1 VHENRESTARQYDLK
16 RQAQVLGWAA
26 DQIVVIDEDL
36 GLSGATA
43 NNRNGFQRLVA
54 EVGLGR
60 VGVVMGLEVSRLAR
74 SSTDWHR
81 LLEIC
86 ALADTLILDEDGIY
100 DPSHFNDRLLL
111 GLKGTMSEAELHLLR
126 ARLLGGQLNKARRG
140 ELWMK
145 PPIGFVHDSSGH
157 VVFDPD
163 QQVQRGVRLLF
174 ETFRQTGSAL
184 RVVHH
189 FKTEGILWLRR
200 ITSGVRAGELL
211 FGPLDHSRVLGI
223 LHNPRYTGAFVYGR
237 TRQRKVILGGQLR
250 YRRLKRE
257 EWSVFLPNMHPGY
270 ISWEEFES
278 NQAKLLANANGYGE
292 DRRKSP
298 AREGA
303 ALLQGLVLCG
313 VCGLRMTVRY
323 HTVHGHPIPDY
334 VCQRRG
340 IQTAE
345 PVCQRLPGAQID
357 HAVTELVLKA
367 VNPASLEVAL
377 EVFEEL
383 RARQAEVD
391 RLRRAQVQRAR
402 EEAELAQRQYLLARP
417 ENRLVVDNLER
428 QWNEKLTSLAQAEE
442 EYSRMSKSQPSTV
455 TDEDRDR
462 VHALASDLSGVWNDP
477 RTPARD
483 RKRMLRL
490 LIEDIT
496 LVKNQKIQIHLRWK
510 AGATT
515 SIERALPLSAPDL
528 VRTPADIVE
537 LVRVLATEQTDAQI
551 ARTLNA
557 RWLRTGKKQSF
568 TRLIVRHI
576 RNAYGIP
583 SYVQHLRGH
592 GWLTAP
598 EVAVR
603 MGVHSSTAKR
613 FAVEGVLRAV
623 RADDRGL
630 VLFEPAVG
638 PLPQAHPGK
647 LPLSSG
653 LLRAQRPQPPLP
665 PRRSGST
672 PVDGPVNAHLYEVL
686 DKQPHQV
693 VHPDETD
700 QPPRNR
706 RNQPAIGGDQGSEQ
720 LRPDDRPEQLRG
732 REWQFPERSLGSR
745 RKQ

>member
-1 VHENRESTARQYDLK
+1 MDSSNKVTSEHLRRLAYLYVRQSTLRQVHENRESTARQYDLK
-16 RQAQVLGWAA
+16 RRAQVLGWAT
-26 DQIVVIDEDL
+26 DQIIVIDEDL

-43 NNRNGFQRLVA
+43 VHRNGFQHLVA

-126 ARLLGGQLNKARRG
+126 ARLIGGQLNKARRG

-145 PPIGFVHDSSGH
+145 PPIGFAYDSSGR

-163 QQVQRGVRLLF
+163 QQVQRAVRLLF
-174 ETFRQTGSAL
+174 ETFRQTGSAM
-184 RVVHH
+184 RVVRH
-189 FKTEGILWLRR
+189 FKTEGLLWPRR
-200 ITSGVRAGELL
+200 ITFGVRAGEVL
-211 FGPLDHSRVLGI
+211 FGPLEHSRVLGI

-237 TRQRKVILGGQLR
+237 TRQRKVVVGEQVR

-292 DRRKSP
+292 DRRRSP
-298 AREGA
+298 PREGA
-303 ALLQGLVLCG
+303 ALLQGLVICG

-323 HTVHGHPIPDY
+323 HIDHGHPIPDY
-334 VCQRRG
+334 MCQRRG

-345 PVCQRLPGAQID
+345 PACQRLSGAQID
-357 HAVTELVLKA
+357 QAIAELVLKA

-391 RLRRAQVQRAR
+391 RLRRAQVERAR

-428 QWNEKLTSLAQAEE
+428 QWNEKLVILAQAEE
-442 EYSRMSKSQPSTV
+442 EYARLSRSRPSAL
-455 TDEDRDR
+455 TDADRDR
-462 VHALASDLSGVWNDP
+462 IHARASDLPRVWNDP

-490 LIEDIT
+490 LIENVT
-496 LVKNQKIQIHLRWK
+496 LVKRQNIQIHIRWK
-510 AGATT
+510 GGAQ
-515 SIERALPLSAPDL
+515 P
-528 VRTPADIVE
+528 
-537 LVRVLATEQTDAQI
+537 
-551 ARTLNA
+551 
-557 RWLRTGKKQSF
+557 RW
-568 TRLIVRHI
+568 
-576 RNAYGIP
+576 N
-583 SYVQHLRGH
+583 GH
-592 GWLTAP
+592 CL
-598 EVAVR
+598 
-603 MGVHSSTAKR
+603 
-613 FAVEGVLRAV
+613 
-623 RADDRGL
+623 
-630 VLFEPAVG
+630 
-638 PLPQAHPGK
+638 
-647 LPLSSG
+647 
-653 LLRAQRPQPPLP
+653 
-665 PRRSGST
+665 
-672 PVDGPVNAHLYEVL
+672 
-686 DKQPHQV
+686 
-693 VHPDETD
+693 
-700 QPPRNR
+700 
-706 RNQPAIGGDQGSEQ
+706 
-720 LRPDDRPEQLRG
+720 
-732 REWQFPERSLGSR
+732 
-745 RKQ
+745 

>member
-1 VHENRESTARQYDLK
+1 MNTSNKVTAEHLRRLAYLYVRQSTLRQVHENRESTARQYDLK
-16 RQAQVLGWAA
+16 RRAQGLGWAT
-26 DQIVVIDEDL
+26 DQIIVIDEDL

-43 NNRNGFQRLVA
+43 INRNGFQHLVA

-126 ARLLGGQLNKARRG
+126 ARLIGGQLNKARRG

-145 PPIGFVHDSSGH
+145 PPIGFAYDSSGR

-163 QQVQRGVRLLF
+163 QQVQRAVRLLF
-174 ETFRQTGSAL
+174 ETFRRTGSAM

-189 FKTEGILWLRR
+189 FKIEGLLWPRR
-200 ITSGVRAGELL
+200 ITSGVHAGELL
-211 FGPLDHSRVLGI
+211 FGPLEHSRVLGI

-237 TRQRKVILGGQLR
+237 TRQRKVAIGGQLR

-257 EWSVFLPNMHPGY
+257 EWLVFLPNMYPGY

-278 NQAKLLANANGYGE
+278 NKVKLLANANGYGE

-298 AREGA
+298 PREGA
-303 ALLQGLVLCG
+303 ALLQGLVICG

-323 HTVHGHPIPDY
+323 HTDHGHPIPDY

-340 IQTAE
+340 IQNAE
-345 PVCQRLPGAQID
+345 PLCQRLPGAHID
-357 HAVTELVLKA
+357 QAVTELVLKA

-383 RARQAEVD
+383 RTRKAEID
-391 RLRRAQVQRAR
+391 RLRRAQVERAR

-428 QWNEKLTSLAQAEE
+428 QWNEKLTSLGQAEE
-442 EYSRMSKSQPSTV
+442 EYSRMSKSQPSAL
-455 TDEDRDR
+455 TDADRNR
-462 VHALASDLSGVWNDP
+462 IHALASDLPRVWNDP

-490 LIEDIT
+490 LLEDVT
-496 LVKNQKIQIHLRWK
+496 LVKNQNIQIHIRWK

-515 SIERALPLSAPDL
+515 SMERPLPLSAPDL
-528 VRTPADIVE
+528 VRTPAEIVE

-557 RWLRTGKKQSF
+557 RCFRTGRKHSF

-576 RNAYGIP
+576 RNAYSIP
-583 SYVQHLRGH
+583 SYVQHLRNL
-592 GWLTAP
+592 GWLIAP
-598 EVAVR
+598 EIASQ
-603 MGVHSSTAKR
+603 MGVHASTAKR
-613 FAVEGVLRAV
+613 FAAEGVLRAA

-630 VLFEPAVG
+630 VLFEPVIG
-638 PLPQAHPGK
+638 PLPQARPGK
-647 LPLSSG
+647 
-653 LLRAQRPQPPLP
+653 RFRDRRRYPQLAANI
-665 PRRSGST
+665 SNE
-672 PVDGPVNAHLYEVL
+672 VQYE
-686 DKQPHQV
+686 
-693 VHPDETD
+693 
-700 QPPRNR
+700 
-706 RNQPAIGGDQGSEQ
+706 A
-720 LRPDDRPEQLRG
+720 
-732 REWQFPERSLGSR
+732 
-745 RKQ
+745 